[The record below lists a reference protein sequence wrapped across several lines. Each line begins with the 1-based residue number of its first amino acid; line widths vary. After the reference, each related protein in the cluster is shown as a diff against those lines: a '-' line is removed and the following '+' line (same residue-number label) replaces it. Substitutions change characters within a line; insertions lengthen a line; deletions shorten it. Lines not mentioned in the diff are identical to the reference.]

1 MRKGAIKMRKGAISS
16 SGAAT
21 YGSLTRFYGSLSRPR
36 TGLAMRKGAINLW
49 LPYAPNALSRPR
61 TGLAMRKGAI
71 KLGIWINV
79 AQFSIFFV
87 VVTMLTELL
96 PSFAAPDRSGN
107 A

>member
-49 LPYAPNALSRPR
+49 LPYAPNALTLFRGPGPVWQCVR
-61 TGLAMRKGAI
+61 
-71 KLGIWINV
+71 
-79 AQFSIFFV
+79 
-87 VVTMLTELL
+87 E
-96 PSFAAPDRSGN
+96 P
-107 A
+107 